1 MSARNGKASILARVV
16 RGLILLTV
24 LGASFVVVGWFY
36 LERWLHTPLDIP
48 AEGYTYELKT
58 GRALAHMAQDLA
70 HKGYL
75 NQPRWLTL
83 YARVTRTT
91 RVQAGEYLL
100 TANLTPYTL
109 LQKLER
115 GDVIAYQI
123 TLLEGW
129 TFAQILTAL
138 HAKDTIVAHLRD
150 QPLTTQLEML
160 DLPIDHPEGWFFP
173 DTYSYTRGTTDVEL
187 LQRAYQRMQ
196 LTLQTLWDTRAE
208 NLPYR
213 NAYEALI
220 MASIIERETGAAW
233 ERDQVAGVFVRR
245 LQRGM
250 RLQTDP
256 TVIYGMGRDYQGK
269 ITRKDLQTPTPYN
282 TYTIRGLPPTPIAVP
297 SSASI
302 EAALNPADGNALY
315 FVAKGDGTS
324 YFSATLDEHN
334 RAVRRYQLK
343 RRSDYRSTPAPQP
356 QPPTDSTR

>member
-1 MSARNGKASILARVV
+1 MNARRSKPSLLIRTFRVLV
-16 RGLILLTV
+16 LLT
-24 LGASFVVVGWFY
+24 LLAAGFLIAGWFY
-36 LERWLHTPLDIP
+36 LERWLHTPLGLP
-48 AEGYTYELKT
+48 AEGYTYELKP

-70 HKGYL
+70 REGYL
-75 NQPRWLTL
+75 SQPRWLTL
-83 YARVTRTT
+83 YARVTQAT
-91 RVQAGEYLL
+91 RVQAGEYFL
-100 TANLTPYTL
+100 TPDLTPYTL

-115 GDVIAYQI
+115 GEVIVYQI

-129 TFAQILTAL
+129 TFAQILAAL
-138 HAKDTIVAHLRD
+138 HAKDTVVARLRD
-150 QPLTTQLEML
+150 QSLTVQLEML

-187 LQRAYQRMQ
+187 LRRAYQQMQ
-196 LTLQTLWDTRAE
+196 LTLQSLWDTRAE
-208 NLPYR
+208 NLPYS

-220 MASIIERETGAAW
+220 MASIIERETGAPW

-245 LQRGM
+245 LQQGM

-256 TVIYGMGRDYQGK
+256 TVIYGMGDRYQGK

-282 TYTIRGLPPTPIAVP
+282 TYAIRGLPPTPIAVP

-302 EAALNPADGNALY
+302 QAALNPADGNALY

-324 YFSATLDEHN
+324 YFSATLEEHN
-334 RAVRRYQLK
+334 RAVRRYQLQ

-356 QPPTDSTR
+356 QPPSDSTR